1 MGNDKCGL
9 AFGKLLKSLLDLP
22 FGDVIQGRGCFIPE
36 NDVWFPQE
44 IAGNSYPLGLTTGLA
59 PSVFSNIGV
68 QTLGQIFHDLI

>member
-44 IAGNSYPLGLTTGLA
+44 RAGNTDPLALTTG
-59 PSVFSNIGV
+59 
-68 QTLGQIFHDLI
+68 